1 MNEPLTHLGTLP
13 PKKAPSHYFV
23 FPERK
28 TTTMTDSVN
37 DRKIVDLIQ
46 ARGDEPW
53 VSIEFFPPK
62 TDAGVRSLMN
72 AVNTL
77 NSFNPVFADFTWGA
91 GGSTSDLT
99 VDLCIRTKMDVG
111 AIPNMHLTCTNMESE
126 KIDGALDKLKS
137 AGITNVFALRGDPPA
152 GQEVWTATDKGLTCA
167 LDLIKY
173 IRQIHGDYFCLGCAG
188 YPEGH
193 PNKMTHVQSID
204 ELTPSELARCSIEHK
219 EDGTQEILVCK
230 DADFEL
236 ELEYLKKKVDAGADY
251 IITQMFFDVQV
262 FVNFVTACRA
272 KGINVPILPGIMCI
286 STYGG
291 FKRMTGFCKTRVPAE
306 LAAEMEAV
314 KADEV
319 AVKELGFRFGLT
331 MCRNLVASGCRGLHF
346 YTLNTSAL
354 TVRILTEL
362 GMPRTVKESESAPVT
377 VFQVNSPTMVQNA
390 QG

>member
-1 MNEPLTHLGTLP
+1 MEEVTLDT
-13 PKKAPSHYFV
+13 KITNRIA
-23 FPERK
+23 ERGEE
-28 TTTMTDSVN
+28 
-37 DRKIVDLIQ
+37 R
-46 ARGDEPW
+46 W

-72 AVNTL
+72 AVSTL

-99 VDLCIRTKMDVG
+99 VDLCVRTKLEVG
-111 AIPNMHLTCTNMESE
+111 ATPNMHLTCTNMESE
-126 KIDGALDKLKS
+126 KIDVALARLKA
-137 AGITNVFALRGDPPA
+137 AGISNVFALRGDPPA
-152 GQEVWTATDKGLTCA
+152 GQEVWTATDKELTCA

-173 IRQIHGDYFCLGCAG
+173 IKQIHGDYFCLGCAG

-193 PNKMTHVQSID
+193 PTKMTVVNTLE
-204 ELTPSELARCSIEHK
+204 ELTPSERARCSVEPK
-219 EDGTQEILVCK
+219 EDGSTVYLVCK

-236 ELEYLKKKVDAGADY
+236 ELDYLKRKVDAGADY
-251 IITQMFFDVQV
+251 IITQMFFDVEV
-262 FVNFVTACRA
+262 FVTFVRACRA
-272 KGINVPILPGIMCI
+272 AGITVPILPGIMCI

-291 FKRMTGFCKTRVPAE
+291 FKRMTSFCKTRVPDE

-314 KADEV
+314 KADEA
-319 AVKELGFRFGLT
+319 AVKELGFRFGVT
-331 MCRNLVASGCRGLHF
+331 MCRNLLAAGCKGLHF

-362 GMPRTVKESESAPVT
+362 GFPRTVKENEEVAAGSGSGSTAAPIT
-377 VFQVNSPTMVQNA
+377 VFQATQQVQQ